1 MRIKYVTKRTGKTVA
16 YDGRYIA
23 RAVRLAAVSAGDYDE
38 DMVEQVMQHV
48 ESHLSA
54 WRRKPFRLSR
64 CRIWWNVPCLRW
76 DILIRQRRISSTVWI
91 KKRAEDYEWKDGN
104 PE

>member
-48 ESHLSA
+48 EAHLSA
-54 WRRKPFRLSR
+54 WEEDHS
-64 CRIWWNVPCLRW
+64 
-76 DILIRQRRISSTVWI
+76 D
-91 KKRAEDYEWKDGN
+91 RAGAGYGGAC
-104 PE
+104 PV